1 MPQTQKGITTMK
13 QFTKSGA
20 ALAAAA
26 FSLALAG
33 AVAPAQSTEAKVMCM
48 GVNACKGQS
57 ECKTAASSCKGLN
70 ACKGQGFLGLTEAEC
85 SAAGGKNGGGINS

>member
-1 MPQTQKGITTMK
+1 MCSSDLITMD
-13 QFTKSGA
+13 KSLSLGA
-20 ALAAAA
+20 LVFSAA
-26 FSLALAG
+26 SLFIAG
-33 AVAPAQSTEAKVMCM
+33 AVSADDSGGNFLRAKCF

-85 SAAGGKNGGGINS
+85 SSAGGKNGGAINS